1 MASRLL
7 NFGFYFF
14 ILGFVEFSFAQY
26 GGQMVEDEYGNQY
39 KLVDPNRPGASYG
52 NPYPAPRNFS
62 QPNFNAN
69 AFRPQDTVG
78 PTQRAL
84 ENYAAA
90 EERRQQQEQN
100 LGWETLNNMQGAL
113 ARGASIADQQS
124 ILEARAAAT
133 EAQRLAN
140 EREKMEQRQLALQE
154 ELARKK
160 INEIKNTPDHKK
172 PLKSES
178 PAVLASQRTSD
189 DYGGSHKIPES
200 LERYRDEI
208 SQVISFAKKQID
220 IGIVKGNTE
229 YVKNYQV
236 SETAVAIIGNQ
247 SDRER
252 ALEFIRSEIEKFKN
266 SFTSDLYR

>member
-39 KLVDPNRPGASYG
+39 KLVDPNRTGASYG

-154 ELARKK
+154 ELAGKK
-160 INEIKNTPDHKK
+160 
-172 PLKSES
+172 
-178 PAVLASQRTSD
+178 
-189 DYGGSHKIPES
+189 
-200 LERYRDEI
+200 
-208 SQVISFAKKQID
+208 
-220 IGIVKGNTE
+220 
-229 YVKNYQV
+229 
-236 SETAVAIIGNQ
+236 
-247 SDRER
+247 
-252 ALEFIRSEIEKFKN
+252 
-266 SFTSDLYR
+266 